1 MPKIISN
8 EEKEKYKSQLC
19 DKGLK
24 LIMQK
29 GYKNVTVDELVQLI
43 GVSKGYFYHLFESK
57 EVFVLEAIAWQME
70 EVFEAMKFA
79 KEKGCSNEEIRFLH
93 KSLFKRLRFANF
105 EDILHVQRKISPD
118 YWAKFR
124 QFEIDYF
131 TKALLLMGRDA
142 SDCDPRVISNLS
154 ALIYL
159 SYTMHENGLYIFNEQ
174 VQEVNDLLLDTLYR
188 YTEGGYD

>member
-43 GVSKGYFYHLFESK
+43 GVSKGYVYHLFESK

-93 KSLFKRLRFANF
+93 KSLFNRLRFANF